1 MSDRDSLIKSNPE
14 SARNTHYNN
23 IDSKNIDE
31 EIIIKTNNNVNL
43 NNKNDHIQSNKGL
56 ESISEKVE
64 DSASKKGNEKD
75 NLVFKS
81 DNDGKSGVD
90 LINNYSDKQNVDSKL
105 KITNSKDNV
114 TESLVYDNEKM
125 INQDL
130 SMKNLIV
137 SNTNEIDLKIESI
150 KLADG
155 INSNEEIIELN

>member
-1 MSDRDSLIKSNPE
+1 LSDRDSLIKSNPE
-14 SARNTHYNN
+14 SARNTHYNH
-23 IDSKNIDE
+23 IDNKGDE
-31 EIIIKTNNNVNL
+31 EIIIKAGNNVNL

-150 KLADG
+150 KLADD

>member
-14 SARNTHYNN
+14 SARNTHYIN
-23 IDSKNIDE
+23 IDNKNIDE
-31 EIIIKTNNNVNL
+31 EITSNNVNL
-43 NNKNDHIQSNKGL
+43 NNNDHIQSNKGL

-81 DNDGKSGVD
+81 DYDDKSGVD
-90 LINNYSDKQNVDSKL
+90 IIINYSDKQNVHSNL
-105 KITNSKDNV
+105 NITNSKDNV

-137 SNTNEIDLKIESI
+137 SNTKDEIDLKIESI
-150 KLADG
+150 KIADG
-155 INSNEEIIELN
+155 FNSNEEIIELN